1 MTHEFDIEKIDY
13 ESSNYELD
21 VWSSCFNPIFNPP
34 PSVIEEWNHRM
45 VDDWDEP
52 EPELQDTA
60 VYFTDDGIEY
70 LLVGKTMIPITEHF
84 ADNGKTVR
92 DVIENVI
99 HYAAKKTEKVK
110 SSLQAT
116 KLKTTPAYSTMRV
129 RSIVSVG
136 CFTEGGFNEATVQY
150 RTILQIKP

>member
-1 MTHEFDIEKIDY
+1 MIHEFDIEKIDY

-34 PSVIEEWNHRM
+34 PSVIEEWTRRM

-84 ADNGKTVR
+84 ADSGKTVR

-99 HYAAKKTEKVK
+99 HYAAKKQKK
-110 SSLQAT
+110 
-116 KLKTTPAYSTMRV
+116 
-129 RSIVSVG
+129 
-136 CFTEGGFNEATVQY
+136 
-150 RTILQIKP
+150 